1 MVEADIC
8 NQRPF
13 VRSSEEIATS
23 SLAIILPLLN
33 EAPHITPLFAGIRQ
47 ALGGRPHVICVIDD
61 GSRDGTLELVR
72 AEMKQ
77 HGDVHLISRHKRFRG
92 CQRGGAL
99 LAGLVWAVAHT
110 DCDLF
115 VEMDGDLSHRPEEMP
130 DGIALVTSG
139 GCDVVIAS
147 KYVAGAREVNREW
160 PRRAVSLI
168 GNQVVRTVLTRRIR
182 DFSNGYR
189 FYNRVAAELLSRH
202 RLRWGSPIYLSE
214 ALALWL
220 RYRMRVVEFPSVYV
234 GRHEGISKL
243 RWLDLA
249 KALMAI
255 FEIGWRYHV
264 AGFEE
269 LPGPEGTE
277 QAAP

>member
-1 MVEADIC
+1 MVDRIS
-8 NQRPF
+8 QKG
-13 VRSSEEIATS
+13 IATS
-23 SLAIILPLLN
+23 SIAIILPLLN
-33 EAPHITPLFAGIRQ
+33 EAPHVTPLLAGIRQ
-47 ALGGRPHVICVIDD
+47 ALRGQSHVICVVDD

-72 AEMKQ
+72 TEMKQ

-99 LAGLVWAVAHT
+99 LAGLTWAVAHT

-115 VEMDGDLSHRPEEMP
+115 VEMDGDLSHRPEELP
-130 DGIALVTSG
+130 EGIALVASG
-139 GCDVVIAS
+139 RCDVVIAS

-168 GNQVVRTVLTRRIR
+168 GNQIVRTLLTRRIR

-202 RLRWGSPIYLSE
+202 RLRYGSPIYLSE
-214 ALALWL
+214 ALAVWL
-220 RYRMRVVEFPSVYV
+220 RHGMRVAELPSVYV
-234 GRHEGISKL
+234 GRHEGVSKL
-243 RWLDLA
+243 RLLDLA
-249 KALMAI
+249 KALVAI
-255 FEIGWRYHV
+255 FEISWRYHV

-269 LPGPEGTE
+269 LPKPEGVTQ
-277 QAAP
+277 QAAH